1 MMRLA
6 KFAGLAG
13 LFAVLSTAAAQ
24 AGQPGAALPEIQP
37 AIVDLDGNASALT
50 YWVSEPDGWH
60 VVTTVDTIVGRGSAT
75 EQHAIV
81 RFSAV
86 LQPGQSQLI
95 SVPSFG
101 GEPQQAVR
109 IERIDDRIEVS
120 RVAGTV

>member
-1 MMRLA
+1 MMRLT
-6 KFAGLAG
+6 KLAGLAG
-13 LFAVLSTAAAQ
+13 LLAVLSTAAL
-24 AGQPGAALPEIQP
+24 AGQPGGALPEIHP
-37 AIVDLDGNASALT
+37 ALVELDGNASALT

-60 VVTTVDTIVGRGSAT
+60 VVTTVDTVVGRGSAT

-95 SVPSFG
+95 SVPSIG

-109 IERIDDRIEVS
+109 IERVDDRIEVS
-120 RVAGTV
+120 RVAGAA